1 MIFRFHHNRHG
12 GHVRIGV
19 FAASRPEV
27 TFEKL
32 GELTL
37 RTDEW
42 PDLRT
47 LLHESPGFLAV
58 HGRDE
63 GGTIDVEAHA
73 GGDTPDDPTLI
84 RFGGPL

>member
-12 GHVRIGV
+12 AHVRIGV
-19 FAASRPEV
+19 FAAKAPDL

-37 RTDEW
+37 RLEEW
-42 PDLRT
+42 PALRA
-47 LLHESPGFLAV
+47 LLHASPGFVGV

-63 GGTIDVEAHA
+63 GGTIDVASPGA
-73 GGDTPDDPTLI
+73 DPDPV
-84 RFGGPL
+84 F